1 MKSVSVLVLSVLTLV
16 WSARAGA
23 QNLDPI
29 QQMEASGDTAGA
41 RAALARAAQNN
52 PNDVSALTGYAEFLE
67 RYGDPACR
75 EAYARLLAALS
86 GSPDTARA
94 GVIARRLA
102 AIDLLAGD
110 SAAAARDLEAY
121 RAATGKS
128 LPAPGASSGSTTPA
142 PAQSWPVVPIPG
154 PMRPFARMAALSPE
168 TAADDILPALARN
181 VVTNGYQASHSNEA
195 LEQTEYLKLVHRYL
209 SQARELDRLA
219 GDQKLIRV
227 ESCDS
232 PNVADL
238 LRILG
243 YRMRGG
249 CGSEVVLETV
259 NAPRAFLTTDSGFPL
274 NDLEQA
280 LRTNRPF
287 SYDFHPAQVP
297 VIFGWEYWM
306 GAAKDKTPADFIEG
320 FISDPSACRLYLGL
334 SKLDRETADS
344 LRRAV
349 AFTRLKAYS
358 HVLDFF
364 GGQFEIRG
372 GKAVTPGGQRS
383 AGAWADLVGVS
394 PDQGASFFDKL
405 IAKDDGW
412 MASLYDALAR
422 IHGPVRDYLTE
433 PARMKR
439 FYAAV
444 RGRIT
449 SPGPARPVFRSN
461 TDMMLL
467 TTRLQL
473 GAGGRPHIPG
483 NLDVWKN
490 LFVNHPQGKYDGKL
504 TRSAASWK
512 EPDDVLEALFA
523 LCRKSVEN
531 EPLKIFMAISDV
543 DRDRA
548 VSLEAATVDRLA
560 RAYHNYGSQFAVFS
574 ESRSITDKSVNQFL
588 DAVESINRLKDPL
601 FFSDVA
607 GSFQALVGLW
617 QILVRQQSIPDSQ
630 ADTVFSGIA
639 GSFLQIRNDRELF
652 DAGRNGVK
660 LLLAGAASGPGAP
673 AAPGGPATP
682 SSPQQRLV
690 DLLAGAPESSDA
702 EAREQVAQE
711 IVRILDAQRIVSLD
725 TMFQLADH
733 MESIAHGEKLNTT
746 LVSRLAS
753 RISEIQLPRASLTAP
768 EKNAL
773 GFGYWTERHIEA
785 ERKLNLRAAIERA
798 AGDPEK
804 LKDARGLMAPL
815 LRDTLLAFNYAPYAP
830 PGAQVLYTNP
840 VFVRSHDFIGAQG
853 SSHTWR
859 STELFGTGWPSNGG
873 GRLVGSLS
881 TLPYALAEAEQ
892 NFLVPE
898 HTQALIWGD
907 LVPQMILSAKIPRWW
922 NVTASQLHWVGL
934 HLRYGRELLAESA
947 LDAELRAQVLDSLSL
962 GAAPART
969 REVGRLIE
977 RGAVKDAVERV
988 TPSELFSLARDM
1000 ASRQGV
1006 ADGSCILAELRQL
1019 AQASPKEVNYAAIS
1033 RAFGTPK
1040 PTLANSYQPELLNL
1054 RTFPTLMGYS
1064 SRIMAESWESN
1075 TLYWAAL
1082 ADELSLSPAQLNLRI
1097 PEWTQKLVER
1107 IFASHLEDWPAVLK
1121 SLRLVGDEVR
1131 ARTRAAAAGEK
1142 AGIEEFLNW

>member
-1 MKSVSVLVLSVLTLV
+1 MKVLPVVALAVLTVLSAVRV
-16 WSARAGA
+16 GA
-23 QNLDPI
+23 QT
-29 QQMEASGDTAGA
+29 EASGESAGT
-41 RAALARAAQNN
+41 RAALARAAQDN
-52 PNDVSALTGYAEFLE
+52 PNDVSALNGYAEFLE

-75 EAYARLLAALS
+75 EAYARLLEALRN
-86 GSPDTARA
+86 SPDTARA
-94 GVIARRLA
+94 GVIAKRLA

-128 LPAPGASSGSTTPA
+128 LAAPAAPSGSTTSA
-142 PAQSWPVVPIPG
+142 PANNWPTAPIPG
-154 PMRPFARMAALSPE
+154 PMRPFARMAAISPE
-168 TAADDILPALARN
+168 TGAGEILPALARN
-181 VVTNGYQASHSNEA
+181 VVTNGYQASRSNEA
-195 LEQTEYLKLVHRYL
+195 LEPTEYLKLVHRYL
-209 SQARELDRLA
+209 SQARELDKLA
-219 GDQKLIRV
+219 GDGKVIQIA
-227 ESCDS
+227 SCDS

-280 LRTNRPF
+280 LQANRPF
-287 SYDFHPAQVP
+287 SYDFHPAQAP
-297 VIFGWEYWM
+297 VLFGWEYWM
-306 GAAKDKTPADFIEG
+306 SGVKDKTPADFIES
-320 FISDPSACRLYLGL
+320 FISDPSVCRLYLGL
-334 SKLDRETADS
+334 SKLDRETAES
-344 LRRAV
+344 LRKAV
-349 AFTRLKAYS
+349 PFARLKAYS

-364 GGQFEIRG
+364 GGMFELRG

-383 AGAWADLVGVS
+383 ASAWAELVGVS
-394 PDQGASFFDKL
+394 PDQGATFFDKL

-422 IHGPVRDYLTE
+422 IHGPVRDYLTD

-439 FYAAV
+439 FYVAV

-467 TTRLQL
+467 TTQLQVD
-473 GAGGRPHIPG
+473 AGGKPHIPG
-483 NLDVWKN
+483 SLDVWKN
-490 LFVNHPQGKYDGKL
+490 LFVSHPQGKYDGKL
-504 TRSAASWK
+504 TRSATNWK

-531 EPLKIFMAISDV
+531 EPLKIFMALTDV
-543 DRDRA
+543 DRNRA
-548 VSLEAATVDRLA
+548 VPLEAATVDRLA
-560 RAYHNYGSQFAVFS
+560 RAYHNYGSQFAIFS
-574 ESRSITDKSVNQFL
+574 ESRSLSDKSVNQYM
-588 DAVESINRLKDPL
+588 DAIESINRLKDPL

-617 QILVRQQSIPDSQ
+617 QILVRQQTIPENQ
-630 ADTVFSGIA
+630 ADSVFSGIA

-652 DAGRNGVK
+652 DAGRGGVK
-660 LLLAGAASGPGAP
+660 LLLAGAASGPAAP
-673 AAPGGPATP
+673 AR
-682 SSPQQRLV
+682 SSNSHERLV
-690 DLLAGAPESSDA
+690 DLLAGAPEAGEA
-702 EAREQVAQE
+702 EAREQMAHE
-711 IVRILDAQRIVSLD
+711 IVRILEAQRIVSLD

-733 MESIAHGEKLNTT
+733 MESISHGEKLNPA
-746 LVSRLAS
+746 LVNRLAS
-753 RISEIQLPRASLTAP
+753 GIGEIQLPRASLSGP
-768 EKNAL
+768 EKNAM

-785 ERKLNLRAAIERA
+785 ERKLNLRAAIEKA

-815 LRDTLLAFNYAPYAP
+815 LRDTLLAFNYAHYAP
-830 PGAQVLYTNP
+830 PGAQILYTNP

-859 STELFGTGWPSNGG
+859 TTELFGTGWPSNGG

-892 NFLVPE
+892 NFLIPE

-907 LVPQMILSAKIPRWW
+907 LAPQMILDAKIPRWW
-922 NVTASQLHWVGL
+922 NVAPAQVHWVGL

-947 LDAELRAQVLDSLSL
+947 FDAGLRAQVLESLSSMIP
-962 GAAPART
+962 PART
-969 REVGRLIE
+969 HEVGGLIE
-977 RGAVKDAVERV
+977 RGAVKDAVELV

-1000 ASRQGV
+1000 APRQGS
-1006 ADGSCILAELRQL
+1006 ADSSCILAELRQL
-1019 AQASPKEVNYAAIS
+1019 AQAWPKEVNYAAIS

-1040 PTLANSYQPELLNL
+1040 PTLANSYEPQLLSL

-1082 ADELSLSPAQLNLRI
+1082 ADELGISPAQLNLRI

-1121 SLRLVGDEVR
+1121 SLRLVGDDVR
-1131 ARTRAAAAGEK
+1131 ARSRAAAVGEK
-1142 AGIEEFLNW
+1142 PGIEEF